1 MSKNAQKEEQE
12 LKIYRNKYL
21 SNNNNNH
28 LAMKWDHLDLRVEI
42 KDRNLLL
49 AGQVETSSLI
59 WWLVKRVQDKVL
71 PNGLN
76 QALPE
81 NPISKHSSTMTLL
94 WINSKDNLLWWIVSS
109 FKTLVVLPIFLSIK
123 LSLKSS
129 WMLMLNNNL
138 VEKVPQLDAQ
148 EWTIQ
153 AQRMQKGQQVPI
165 KV

>member
-1 MSKNAQKEEQE
+1 MSKNAQREEQE

-28 LAMKWDHLDLRVEI
+28 QAMKWDHLDQRVEI

-59 WWLVKRVQDKVL
+59 WWLVKRLQDKVL

-81 NPISKHSSTMTLL
+81 NPISKHSNTMTLL

-109 FKTLVVLPIFLSIK
+109 FKTLVVLLTFLSIR
-123 LSLKSS
+123 LSLKSN
-129 WMLMLNNNL
+129 WMLMHNNNL
-138 VEKVPQLDAQ
+138 VEKVHQLDAQ
-148 EWTIQ
+148 EWIIQ
-153 AQRMQKGQQVPI
+153 DQRMQKGLQAPI
-165 KV
+165 KD

>member
-1 MSKNAQKEEQE
+1 LSKNAQREEQE

-28 LAMKWDHLDLRVEI
+28 LAMKWDLLDQQVEI

-59 WWLVKRVQDKVL
+59 WWLVKRLQDKVL

-109 FKTLVVLPIFLSIK
+109 FKTLVVLLTFLSIR
-123 LSLKSS
+123 LSLKSN
-129 WMLMLNNNL
+129 WMLMHNNNL
-138 VEKVPQLDAQ
+138 AEKVHRLDAQ
-148 EWTIQ
+148 EWIIQ
-153 AQRMQKGQQVPI
+153 DQRMQKGLQAPI
-165 KV
+165 KD